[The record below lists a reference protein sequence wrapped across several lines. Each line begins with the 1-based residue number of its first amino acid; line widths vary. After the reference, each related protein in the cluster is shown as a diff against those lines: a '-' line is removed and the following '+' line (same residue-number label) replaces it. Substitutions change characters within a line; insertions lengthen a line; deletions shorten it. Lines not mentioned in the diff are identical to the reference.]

1 MVSIT
6 TIGLRIERTGWHCP
20 PESWAEQG
28 VGEVASRDDLLQIA
42 EADYQAEVERNLQRN
57 YVANLAHGLLG
68 QTGFR
73 LINAPTFVPAY
84 IFGLSGSEVAV
95 GLALGAQSLGGA
107 LSSILGATLIEHK
120 KRVLPMGMLVGW
132 GMRAGILGLALGGFF
147 LPDQWALI
155 FACLFL
161 ALFGLFNGVQ
171 GVIFNY
177 LMAKVIPLRLRGR
190 LSGLRNFVAGL
201 SASAVAYV
209 GGRYFVGGNVLGNGY
224 AATFLMAFVLTSLG
238 LTMLMLVR
246 EPEPP
251 EVRPRGSFFRRV
263 LEIPVLLASD
273 RALSP
278 FYLACSLAAL
288 GALAVPFYVLYAGRS
303 IELSGTN
310 LGLLSTAMLLAQTGT
325 NLLWGALADRAGSR
339 IVFLLSVGLWALSSL
354 LLMFVQGLPALVVI
368 FAGLGAGQGGFQ
380 NASQILV
387 LEFGGRA
394 DLPMRIAVLNA
405 VTSLMGAIG
414 PLAGGLMAE
423 LWSYEAVFW
432 FSVIV
437 QAVAV
442 ATMLFGV
449 DEPRRR
455 LPA

>member
-6 TIGLRIERTGWHCP
+6 TNQNGTGRTGQ
-20 PESWAEQG
+20 PEPRTGRRAHLGEGTSGADLLRAEQAY
-28 VGEVASRDDLLQIA
+28 EA
-42 EADYQAEVERNLQRN
+42 EIERNLPRN

-73 LINAPTFVPAY
+73 LISAPTFVPAY
-84 IFGLSGSEVAV
+84 IFQLSGSTVAV

-107 LSSILGATLIEHK
+107 LSSILGATLIEHR
-120 KRVLPMGMLVGW
+120 KRVLPMGMTVGW
-132 GMRAGILGLALGGFF
+132 GMRAGILGLALSGFF
-147 LPDQWALI
+147 LPDRWALYC
-155 FACLFL
+155 ACFFL

-171 GVIFNY
+171 SVIFNY

-201 SASAVAYV
+201 TASAVAYL
-209 GGRYFVGGNVLGNGY
+209 GGEYFVGHNVWGNGY
-224 AATFLMAFVLTSLG
+224 ATTFLMAFGLTSIG

-251 EVRPRGSFFRRV
+251 EVRPRSSFMGRV
-263 LEIPVLLASD
+263 REIPLLLSAD
-273 RALSP
+273 RALGA
-278 FYLACSLAAL
+278 FYGASALASL
-288 GALAVPFYVLYAGRS
+288 GGLAVPFYVLYAGHS
-303 IELSGTN
+303 IDLSGTN
-310 LGLLSTAMLLAQTGT
+310 LGLLSTAMLLSQTGT

-339 IVFLLSVGLWALSSL
+339 IVFLLSVALWAGSTT
-354 LLMFVQGLPALVVI
+354 LLMALHSLWGLALV

-394 DLPMRIAVLNA
+394 DLPMRIAMLNA

-414 PLAGGLMAE
+414 PLAGGLMAQY
-423 LWSYEAVFW
+423 LSYPSVFW

-437 QAVAV
+437 QAASVA
-442 ATMLFGV
+442 LILWRV
-449 DEPRRR
+449 DEPRLRR
-455 LPA
+455 LVQR